1 MQEQIIVHEQGGFI
15 MIVIRNGALDIESVK
30 KVFSKQRHC
39 FQYFD
44 LEEDGTLYPVDQN
57 SVAGEAMPFCIE
69 VYGHEDTFYHLHYD
83 SIIYGKKKLH
93 VFQDSRLDME
103 ILIAEQK
110 GEYSLMDIR
119 SMDQSIYNEEKITI
133 A

>member
-1 MQEQIIVHEQGGFI
+1 
-15 MIVIRNGALDIESVK
+15 MILITNGVLNVESVK
-30 KVFSKQRHC
+30 KVFSKERHC

-69 VYGHEDTFYHLHYD
+69 VDGHEDTFYHLHYD
-83 SIIYGKKKLH
+83 SIIYGKDKIH
-93 VFQDSRLDME
+93 VFQNSRFDME
-103 ILIAEQK
+103 VLITEQK

-119 SMDQSIYNEEKITI
+119 SMDKSIYNEEEINLTGQ
-133 A
+133 